1 MGWASVRGKGAC
13 LSGKLSGKLQPLRPA
28 KCLLPAMAI
37 LVRRAK
43 WLLGRREERRQ
54 IVDDQV
60 DVARALGHL
69 GEPDGLRGCRE
80 ARGHAGSPHAA
91 PSRLVDRWYCL
102 GPLLWR
108 ARVHYCIGAVSMHWY
123 MAPSQA
129 LAVAVARS

>member
-1 MGWASVRGKGAC
+1 MGVASVRGKGAC
-13 LSGKLSGKLQPLRPA
+13 LSGELNGKLQPLRPA

-37 LVRRAK
+37 LVRLAK

-108 ARVHYCIGAVSMHWY
+108 ALGALLHWCGVNALAHGAVTG
-123 MAPSQA
+123 PG
-129 LAVAVARS
+129 RGGG